1 MHDGK
6 KIKVTASQ
14 LAANPHNAAP
24 GTVLAVKPLTIACQ
38 DGSIVLDSVT
48 PEGGKP
54 MAGTAWAAGRRLK
67 AGDSL

>member
-1 MHDGK
+1 E
-6 KIKVTASQ
+6 
-14 LAANPHNAAP
+14 NPANAAP
-24 GTVLAVKPLTIACQ
+24 GSVLAVKPLTIACQ

-48 PEGGKP
+48 PEGGKS